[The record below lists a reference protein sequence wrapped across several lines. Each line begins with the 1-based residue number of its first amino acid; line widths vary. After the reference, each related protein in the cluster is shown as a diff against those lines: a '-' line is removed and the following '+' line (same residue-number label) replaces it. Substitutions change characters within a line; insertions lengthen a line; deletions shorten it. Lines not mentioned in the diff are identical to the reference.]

1 MLLTAHQA
9 NTLRAV
15 NGAVGDTLFQS
26 QRVEGAISVVA
37 ANPPWPAG
45 SACGGTQDFCIT
57 ADAVAATFVTGVVG
71 DRRIGT
77 SVYEGQAGAPGSS
90 AINGWYP
97 IEGVLPP
104 ELIQQGRN
112 VVHKSGYKTGTTT
125 GSIDLPVTQVIS
137 NIFWPIGSTTTR
149 TVLFTNVTRV
159 AQGGWGE
166 GDSGGPVFARE
177 VAGGPYYALGIQFGG
192 VGTQNSAGQC
202 NQGPVC
208 KFFGASGN
216 RVGVRQCFGSEIESA
231 EMEVDRMAEAVAVA
245 IAARAPL
252 DGLDARV
259 EALGPCI
266 RCAGDDRV
274 EDAPEVRPERLRR
287 LLRRD
292 FSGVGRRRIGTLM
305 RHMGIA
311 AVCPQ
316 PGTSRRHRAH
326 PVFPYLLRHRTIT
339 RPNEVWAMD
348 ISVPQQAA

>member
-137 NIFWPIGSTTTR
+137 TIFWPIGSTTTR

-192 VGTQNSAGQC
+192 IGTQNSAGQC

-208 KFFGASGN
+208 KFFFTPWHAIEARLGLGALN
-216 RVGVRQCFGSEIESA
+216 
-231 EMEVDRMAEAVAVA
+231 
-245 IAARAPL
+245 P
-252 DGLDARV
+252 
-259 EALGPCI
+259 
-266 RCAGDDRV
+266 
-274 EDAPEVRPERLRR
+274 
-287 LLRRD
+287 
-292 FSGVGRRRIGTLM
+292 
-305 RHMGIA
+305 
-311 AVCPQ
+311 
-316 PGTSRRHRAH
+316 
-326 PVFPYLLRHRTIT
+326 RT
-339 RPNEVWAMD
+339 V
-348 ISVPQQAA
+348 Q